1 MKPEEFK
8 QNVKDRVRVFE
19 DGGIRLLKKG
29 KRGIVRAVF
38 GRTGLVLA
46 LFFVQV
52 LLLLSVF
59 RWFTALVP
67 HLFGG
72 SIAFTAVM
80 VIYLLN
86 SDMDNSAK
94 ITWLVVIALV
104 PVLGVVLFWWTKGEV
119 GHRMLKRRLKQL
131 EQDTREQLPQGAQKR
146 NSISSWSISSL
157 TRGSCG
163 AGCWKC
169 WPVRPLRVSM
179 CG

>member
-29 KRGIVRAVF
+29 KRGIIRAIF

-52 LLLLSVF
+52 LLLFSVF

-67 HLFGG
+67 HLLGG

-131 EQDTREQLPQGAQKR
+131 EQDTRGATAPGCPNAGTAESTGVGCGLAGLLP
-146 NSISSWSISSL
+146 
-157 TRGSCG
+157 
-163 AGCWKC
+163 AGERRRL
-169 WPVRPLRVSM
+169 PGV
-179 CG
+179 

>member
-29 KRGIVRAVF
+29 KRGIIRAIF

-52 LLLLSVF
+52 LLLFSVF

-67 HLFGG
+67 HLLGG

-131 EQDTREQLPQGAQKR
+131 EQDTREQLPQDAQTLERLKAQESGAA
-146 NSISSWSISSL
+146 SL
-157 TRGSCG
+157 AYYLRGKAAASRCMRTR
-163 AGCWKC
+163 
-169 WPVRPLRVSM
+169 L
-179 CG
+179 

>member
-29 KRGIVRAVF
+29 KRGIIQAIF

-52 LLLLSVF
+52 LLLFSVF

-67 HLFGG
+67 HLLGG

-104 PVLGVVLFWWTKGEV
+104 PGPGRGAVLVDQRRSRPPDAQEPPQAAGTGYPGAAAPGCLTLERLKAQELGAGLAGLLPAGE
-119 GHRMLKRRLKQL
+119 RRRL
-131 EQDTREQLPQGAQKR
+131 PG
-146 NSISSWSISSL
+146 
-157 TRGSCG
+157 
-163 AGCWKC
+163 
-169 WPVRPLRVSM
+169 V
-179 CG
+179 

>member
-29 KRGIVRAVF
+29 KRGIIRAVF

-52 LLLLSVF
+52 LLLFSVF

-67 HLFGG
+67 HLLGG

-131 EQDTREQLPQGAQKR
+131 EQDTRGAAAPGCPNAGTAESTGVGCGPRWRTTCGGKAAASR
-146 NSISSWSISSL
+146 CMR
-157 TRGSCG
+157 TR
-163 AGCWKC
+163 
-169 WPVRPLRVSM
+169 L
-179 CG
+179 